1 VIRIRPGRSWRHNPG
16 YLGELRALTAPRA
29 RSYGFGGIL
38 DVVGLEVDG
47 VDIAA
52 GVGET
57 PLLHTLDE
65 LTQALIQLCEGAGA
79 AQATVGPGPTEVVLE
94 PRGADVLLTLC
105 TLRTPSRVLAGGL
118 LVDASRL
125 RTAALHAARGVLRDL
140 LDISPALSEARLLR
154 RLGRACALLARAS
167 QKQAAPWPGDT
178 AAATPGFV
186 ARGGK
191 AKVTCEVQVTPDAA
205 ARLAAARAV
214 PDARLAPLLGRGT
227 LALRLPGAPALSL
240 EGPPF
245 LLLRD
250 LLREA
255 AALVQA
261 WESGERSFSL
271 RLGAVDLACD
281 LTRDEARAK
290 AFSEPAHASAV
301 QIASALAGAARAFAE
316 RALELAGSGLAAGT
330 AAAPDEPLA
339 DLLGGAAE
347 LLDHCR
353 DLSSGDLRRAPEAV
367 PAPAP
372 RALGAP
378 QTPLSTGR
386 LRRLVFR
393 ETFRAQLSPAPEA
406 IWFASIGGGGV
417 LLAQGGGQLSAR
429 DAATAR
435 PLWQRDLA
443 PARGSTPLV
452 QDGSDLFVEL
462 REKGAGATLAR
473 LDASTGAARFRRR
486 MRGRAASLH
495 KVPGGV
501 VCALDEGAW
510 ALVSG
515 EGRVVS
521 RGVLPEAPC
530 AVHRCEDALIFCLPS
545 GLILAKSLHD
555 GAALFRRRAGAR
567 LDAALLQG
575 GLLLCLVRGRAE
587 ARARKPASRVL
598 VALDAATGAPA
609 WEQPLAGAADPR
621 SLVPF
626 GDRVALLCGGS
637 VLAFR
642 ARDGAPRFSAPL
654 GAEGFHDGAFLA
666 VADELDDAARAAA
679 RSPRGPGL
687 IVAGR
692 GGAALRLDE
701 RGARIWSL
709 PPSGDAAP
717 FAPVVARGVVL
728 LAREGAS
735 LHDAAEGLPL
745 ARLAE
750 AAPRAAALSADLAV
764 ALLDAS
770 GSLHLH
776 RLAAHLSVV

>member
-65 LTQALIQLCEGAGA
+65 LTQALLKLCEGAGA

-125 RTAALHAARGVLRDL
+125 RTAALQAARSVLRDL

-154 RLGRACALLARAS
+154 RLGRACALLARAA
-167 QKQAAPWPGDT
+167 QKPAAPWPGDV

-191 AKVTCEVQVTPDAA
+191 AKVICEIQVTPDAA

-255 AALVQA
+255 SALVQA

-271 RLGAVDLACD
+271 RLGATDLACD
-281 LTRDEARAK
+281 LTRDDARAK

-316 RALELAGSGLAAGT
+316 RALELSGSRAIGSNT
-330 AAAPDEPLA
+330 HAPDEPLA
-339 DLLGGAAE
+339 DLLRGAAE

-353 DLSSGDLRRAPEAV
+353 DLSSGDLRRAPDAV

-372 RALGAP
+372 RTLGAP
-378 QTPLSTGR
+378 QTPLSSGR

-393 ETFRAQLSPAPEA
+393 ETFRAQASPAPEA
-406 IWFASIGGGGV
+406 IWFAASGGGPV
-417 LLAQGGGQLSAR
+417 LVAQGGGQLSAR

-443 PARGSTPLV
+443 PASGPTPLV
-452 QDGSDLFVEL
+452 HDGSDLFVEL
-462 REKGAGATLAR
+462 REKGAGAALAR
-473 LDASTGAARFRRR
+473 LDASTGMARFRRR
-486 MRGRAASLH
+486 IRGPAASLH
-495 KVPGGV
+495 KVSGGV
-501 VCALDEGAW
+501 VCALDDGAW

-521 RGVLPEAPC
+521 RGVLPEAPS
-530 AVHRCEDALIFCLPS
+530 AVHRCEDALIFSLSS
-545 GLILAKSLHD
+545 GLVLGKRVQD
-555 GAALFRRRAGAR
+555 GAAIFRRRAGER
-567 LDAALLQG
+567 LDGAMLHG
-575 GLLLCLVRGRAE
+575 GLLLCLVRGRSE
-587 ARARKPASRVL
+587 ARARKPWVRLL
-598 VALDAATGAPA
+598 VGLDAATGARA
-609 WEQPLAGAADPR
+609 WERPLAGAADPR
-621 SLVPF
+621 SLVAF
-626 GDRVALLCGGS
+626 GDRVALLCGGN
-637 VLAFR
+637 VLALR
-642 ARDGAPRFSAPL
+642 ARDGAPRFTAPL
-654 GAEGFHDGAFLA
+654 GTDDFQGAFLA
-666 VADELDDAARAAA
+666 VADELDGGGRAQA
-679 RSPRGPGL
+679 RSQRGPGL

-701 RGARIWSL
+701 RGGRVWSL
-709 PPSGDAAP
+709 PPEGEAKALAP
-717 FAPVVARGVVL
+717 LVARGVVL
-728 LAREGAS
+728 LAREGTS
-735 LHDAAEGLPL
+735 LYDAAEGLPL
-745 ARLAE
+745 VRLTE
-750 AAPRAAALSADLAV
+750 VAPCAAALSADLTV

-770 GSLHLH
+770 GALHLH

>member
-1 VIRIRPGRSWRHNPG
+1 MIRIRPGRSWRHNPG
-16 YLGELRALTAPRA
+16 YLGELRALTAPGARA
-29 RSYGFGGIL
+29 YGFGGIL

-65 LTQALIQLCEGAGA
+65 LTQALLQLCDGAGA

-118 LVDASRL
+118 LVDAARL
-125 RTAALHAARGVLRDL
+125 RAAALQAARGVLRDL

-154 RLGRACALLARAS
+154 RLSRACALLARPR
-167 QKQAAPWPGDT
+167 QKLAAPWPDEA

-191 AKVTCEVQVTPDAA
+191 ARLTCEVQVTPEAA
-205 ARLAAARAV
+205 ARLAGAHAV
-214 PDARLAPLLGRGT
+214 PFARLAPLLGRGT
-227 LALRLPGAPALSL
+227 IALRLPGAPALSL

-261 WESGERSFSL
+261 WEAGERSFSL
-271 RLGAVDLACD
+271 RLGASELACD

-290 AFSEPAHASAV
+290 AFSEPAPASSV
-301 QIASALAGAARAFAE
+301 QIASALAGAARAFAA
-316 RALELAGSGLAAGT
+316 RALELAGRSPPATGAS
-330 AAAPDEPLA
+330 APDEPLA
-339 DLLGGAAE
+339 DLLRGADD

-372 RALGAP
+372 QKPGTAQL
-378 QTPLSTGR
+378 PLSSGR
-386 LRRLVFR
+386 LRKLVYR
-393 ETFRAQLSPAPEA
+393 ETYRARMSPPAQA
-406 IWFASIGGGGV
+406 IWFSSGGGSPV
-417 LLAQGGGQLSAR
+417 LLAQGGGELAAR

-443 PARGSTPLV
+443 TGREPVPLAH
-452 QDGSDLFVEL
+452 DGGDLFVEL
-462 REKGAGATLAR
+462 REKGAGSALAR

-486 MRGRAASLH
+486 VRGTAASLH
-495 KVPGGV
+495 RIPGGV
-501 VCALDEGAW
+501 VRAQADGAW
-510 ALVSG
+510 ALLSG
-515 EGRVVS
+515 EGRVLA
-521 RGVLPEAPC
+521 RGELPEAPC
-530 AVHRCEDALIFCLPS
+530 AVHRGEDALLFCLPG
-545 GLILAKSLHD
+545 GLVLGKRADD
-555 GAALFRRRAGAR
+555 GAAIFRRRAGAR
-567 LDAALLQG
+567 IETALLHG
-575 GLLLCLVRGRAE
+575 GLLLCLVRGGAE
-587 ARARKPASRVL
+587 ARARTPSRSLL
-598 VALDAATGAPA
+598 VALDPATGAPV
-609 WEQPLAGAADPR
+609 WEQPLPGPVEAG
-621 SLVPF
+621 SLTPF
-626 GDRVALLCGGS
+626 GERVAVLCGGS
-637 VLAFR
+637 ALAFR
-642 ARDGAPRFSAPL
+642 IRDGAPRFTVSL
-654 GAEGFHDGAFLA
+654 GADAYGPGARLA
-666 VADELDDAARAAA
+666 VADELDEGSLPPGRVAG
-679 RSPRGPGL
+679 GPGL

-701 RGARIWSL
+701 RGARSWSL
-709 PPSGDAAP
+709 PPLGNAPAAAP
-717 FAPVVARGVVL
+717 LVARGVVL
-728 LAREGAS
+728 LARDGAS
-735 LHDAAEGLPL
+735 LHDAFEGLPL

-750 AAPRAAALSADLAV
+750 AVPRAAALSFELSV
-764 ALLDAS
+764 ALLD
-770 GSLHLH
+770 GSDGLSLH